1 MSSLMMNGIGHS
13 GDAIFENL
21 QAYWKLEEANGQTRV
36 DSYVNGHDLTD
47 NFGVESAVGKIGTAA
62 HAANANEHLSV
73 ADHADL
79 QPTTAFT
86 LSLWVNFDALDGN
99 RYIAEKGTDSGNRCI
114 IMHARSTGAIR
125 CYISGDGSAI
135 PQINTAASQFT
146 TDTWYHVVFWYDGG
160 QAVSNNRY
168 KIYKDNVQIA
178 NAWSS
183 PLPTSLNDT
192 DHAFTLS
199 SSGSTLKGK
208 LDEVGFWKRA
218 LTTAEIENLYNAGRG
233 RSLFTS

>member
-47 NFGVESAVGKIGTAA
+47 VNGVESAVGKIGTAA
-62 HAANANEHLSV
+62 HAANANEYLSA
-73 ADHADL
+73 ADHDDL

-86 LSLWVNFDALDGN
+86 LSVWVNFDALDGN
-99 RYIAEKGTDSGNRCI
+99 RYIAEKGKDGGNRSF
-114 IMHARSTGAIR
+114 IMHARSTGAMR
-125 CYISGDGSAI
+125 AYLSADGSAI
-135 PQINTAASQFT
+135 PQINTEASQFT

-160 QAVSNNRY
+160 QAVNNNRY

-178 NAWSS
+178 NAWGT
-183 PLPTSLNDT
+183 LPTSLNDYG
-192 DHAFTLS
+192 HAFTLS
-199 SSGSTLKGK
+199 SLGSTLKGK

>member
-21 QAYWKLEEANGQTRV
+21 SAYWKLEETNGQTRV

-62 HAANANEHLSV
+62 HAANANEHLSA

-79 QPTTAFT
+79 SPTTAFT
-86 LSLWVNFDALDGN
+86 ISLWANFDALDGN
-99 RYIAEKGTDSGNRCI
+99 RYIAQKGTDGGNRCI

-125 CYISGDGSAI
+125 CYISDDGDNI
-135 PQINTAASQFT
+135 PQINTAASTFT
-146 TDTWYHVVFWYDGG
+146 TATWYHIVFWYDGG
-160 QAVSNNRY
+160 QAVNNNRY
-168 KIYKDNVQIA
+168 KIYKDTVQVA
-178 NAWSS
+178 NSWGT
-183 PLPTSLNDT
+183 LPTSLNDSG
-192 DHAFTLS
+192 HAFTLS
-199 SSGSTLKGK
+199 SLGSTLKGK